1 MTGYSEVFAVT
12 GRFALRVV
20 MVAIYTAILIIALVC
35 FNLFRRAWL
44 HFTDREKRRESLS
57 QSRGMSACR
66 QRRNA
71 CWCDARSVALSLAK
85 DANSSPE
92 GTLSR
97 GVESSLTKVVSVMGI
112 FRQLIVRHGFPS
124 GPPQHAQEAPPFSTG
139 THEGFS
145 GEFFYGQV
153 S

>member
-1 MTGYSEVFAVT
+1 
-12 GRFALRVV
+12 

-44 HFTDREKRRESLS
+44 HFTDQEKRRESLS

-112 FRQLIVRHGFPS
+112 SPIDR
-124 GPPQHAQEAPPFSTG
+124 
-139 THEGFS
+139 
-145 GEFFYGQV
+145 
-153 S
+153 